1 MILNTFFHYTTLSIY
16 LANSGVPLFTQ
27 SIFYQ
32 FFLLI
37 PIIVIEAYIHR
48 IILQLTVTRSLSIA
62 FSTNFISTLVG
73 GLFLTMIFSH
83 YCCLPHSFPLLPLE
97 LMVTLIPMFFLSIL
111 IESAL
116 GHLTLKQVDKSKINR
131 SFLKAN
137 IYTYL
142 MLEILA
148 VTQLIKGYLEGY
160 G

>member
-1 MILNTFFHYTTLSIY
+1 MFLNQFLLHTRSSLY
-16 LANSGVPLFTQ
+16 LANSGVPLFSQ

-48 IILQLTVTRSLSIA
+48 IILKLRITRSLSIS
-62 FSTNFISTLVG
+62 FSTNLISTLVG
-73 GLFLTMIFSH
+73 GLFLTMSFSR
-83 YCCLPHSFPLLPLE
+83 YCCLPHSFPVLPLE
-97 LMVTLIPMFFLSIL
+97 LMVTLVPMFFLSIL
-111 IESAL
+111 IESTI
-116 GHLTLKQVDKSKINR
+116 GHLTLKKVEKSQINR
-131 SFLKAN
+131 SFFKAN